1 MTGRAAS
8 MGRGIIDDVAARIVD
23 DMAECVTRRLAAQGG
38 DPALPQK
45 PVGGLSLA
53 ATSPLGPFE
62 EALLE
67 EVDMREP
74 SFTLTAGPTAATP
87 RTLQA
92 LGQPIMFDYDPL
104 FLEKFRELD
113 RKVGELMRSSSD
125 IVLMQGEAVLG
136 LEAAARG
143 LTRPGMKALNLV
155 SGVYAAWFGD
165 WLAEYG
171 AEVVEVRVPYD
182 EAVEPE
188 AVRQALA
195 DNPDVELV
203 AVVQSETPSGIHN
216 PVGEIAAAVKEAGAL
231 LLVDAV
237 SALGCEEVLVDEWGI
252 DVCVAGPQKC
262 LAGPPGMSLISVSSA
277 AWEAMERNPNAPR
290 GSFLSLLDWKERWVD
305 TDRTKFLYTPSVV
318 DVNGVDSVVDQVLEE
333 GLDRCIAR
341 HQAAARAVRAGVQA
355 MGLELWPRQERYAA
369 GCVTAIRVPEGISR
383 ARTLEHIRER
393 YGVMLSGGY
402 GELSDKLFR
411 IGHMGPAAD
420 SLYPAVAV
428 AALGRGLKDLGAD
441 VQIGAGVEAT
451 LEAIGE
457 AAERMVAPA

>member
-1 MTGRAAS
+1 
-8 MGRGIIDDVAARIVD
+8 
-23 DMAECVTRRLAAQGG
+23 
-38 DPALPQK
+38 
-45 PVGGLSLA
+45 
-53 ATSPLGPFE
+53 
-62 EALLE
+62 
-67 EVDMREP
+67 MREP

-203 AVVQSETPSGIHN
+203 AVVQSET
-216 PVGEIAAAVKEAGAL
+216 
-231 LLVDAV
+231 
-237 SALGCEEVLVDEWGI
+237 
-252 DVCVAGPQKC
+252 
-262 LAGPPGMSLISVSSA
+262 
-277 AWEAMERNPNAPR
+277 
-290 GSFLSLLDWKERWVD
+290 
-305 TDRTKFLYTPSVV
+305 
-318 DVNGVDSVVDQVLEE
+318 
-333 GLDRCIAR
+333 
-341 HQAAARAVRAGVQA
+341 
-355 MGLELWPRQERYAA
+355 
-369 GCVTAIRVPEGISR
+369 
-383 ARTLEHIRER
+383 
-393 YGVMLSGGY
+393 
-402 GELSDKLFR
+402 
-411 IGHMGPAAD
+411 
-420 SLYPAVAV
+420 
-428 AALGRGLKDLGAD
+428 
-441 VQIGAGVEAT
+441 
-451 LEAIGE
+451 
-457 AAERMVAPA
+457 

>member
-1 MTGRAAS
+1 
-8 MGRGIIDDVAARIVD
+8 
-23 DMAECVTRRLAAQGG
+23 
-38 DPALPQK
+38 
-45 PVGGLSLA
+45 
-53 ATSPLGPFE
+53 
-62 EALLE
+62 
-67 EVDMREP
+67 MRDP

-92 LGQPIMFDYDPL
+92 LGQPIIFDYDPV
-104 FLEKFRELD
+104 FLEKFRQLE
-113 RKVGELMRSSSD
+113 RKVGELMRSSDD

-136 LEAAARG
+136 LEAAARA

-165 WLAEYG
+165 WLREYG

-182 EAVEPE
+182 EAVE
-188 AVRQALA
+188 AADVRQALE

-216 PVGEIAAAVKEAGAL
+216 PVGEIAPAVNDAGAL
-231 LLVDAV
+231 FLVDAV

-262 LAGPPGMSLISVSSA
+262 LAGPPGMSLMSISSA

-318 DVNGVDSVVDQVLEE
+318 DVNGVDSVVDQVLDE
-333 GLDRCIAR
+333 GLEQCIAR

-355 MGLELWPRQERYAA
+355 MGLELWPRREEYAA

-383 ARTLEHIRER
+383 AATLEHIRDR

-402 GELSDKLFR
+402 GELADKLFR

-420 SLYPAVAV
+420 SLNPVVAV

-441 VQIGAGVEAT
+441 LHIGAGVEAT

-457 AAERMVAPA
+457 AADRAVAPA

>member
-1 MTGRAAS
+1 
-8 MGRGIIDDVAARIVD
+8 
-23 DMAECVTRRLAAQGG
+23 
-38 DPALPQK
+38 
-45 PVGGLSLA
+45 
-53 ATSPLGPFE
+53 
-62 EALLE
+62 
-67 EVDMREP
+67 MRDP

-92 LGQPIMFDYDPL
+92 LGQPIIFDYDPL
-104 FLEKFRELD
+104 FLEKFRELE
-113 RKVGELMRSSSD
+113 RKVAELMGSSED

-136 LEAAARG
+136 LEAAARA

-165 WLAEYG
+165 WLREYG

-182 EAVEPE
+182 EAVEPAE
-188 AVRQALA
+188 VRQALVE
-195 DNPDVELV
+195 NPDVELV

-216 PVGEIAAAVKEAGAL
+216 PVGEIAPAVKEAGAL
-231 LLVDAV
+231 FLVDAV

-262 LAGPPGMSLISVSSA
+262 LAGPPGMSLMSISSA
-277 AWEAMERNPNAPR
+277 AWEAIERNPNAPR

-333 GLDRCIAR
+333 GLEQCIAR

-355 MGLELWPRQERYAA
+355 MGLELWARREDYAA
-369 GCVTAIRVPEGISR
+369 GCVTAVRVPEGISR

-402 GELSDKLFR
+402 GELTDKLFR

-420 SLYPAVAV
+420 SLNPVVAV

-457 AAERMVAPA
+457 AADRTVSTA

>member
-1 MTGRAAS
+1 
-8 MGRGIIDDVAARIVD
+8 
-23 DMAECVTRRLAAQGG
+23 
-38 DPALPQK
+38 
-45 PVGGLSLA
+45 
-53 ATSPLGPFE
+53 
-62 EALLE
+62 
-67 EVDMREP
+67 MRDP

-92 LGQPIMFDYDPL
+92 LGQPIIFDYDPV
-104 FLEKFRELD
+104 FLEKFRELE
-113 RKVGELMRSSSD
+113 RKVGELMRSSDD

-136 LEAAARG
+136 LEAAARA
-143 LTRPGMKALNLV
+143 LTRPGMKALNRV
-155 SGVYAAWFGD
+155 SGVYASWFGD
-165 WLAEYG
+165 WLREYG

-182 EAVEPE
+182 EAVE
-188 AVRQALA
+188 AADVRQALA
-195 DNPDVELV
+195 DNPEVELV

-216 PVGEIAAAVKEAGAL
+216 PVAEIAPAVKEAGAL

-252 DVCVAGPQKC
+252 DVCVVGPQKC
-262 LAGPPGMSLISVSSA
+262 LAGPPGMSLMSVSPA
-277 AWEAMERNPNAPR
+277 AWEAMESNPNAPR

-333 GLDRCIAR
+333 GLESCIAR
-341 HQAAARAVRAGVQA
+341 HQTAARAVRAGVQA
-355 MGLELWPRQERYAA
+355 MGLELWPRREDYAA

-383 ARTLEHIRER
+383 AGALEHIRER

-402 GELSDKLFR
+402 GELADKLFR

-420 SLYPAVAV
+420 SLNPVVAV

-441 VQIGAGVEAT
+441 VSIGAGVEAT
-451 LEAIGE
+451 LEKIGE
-457 AAERMVAPA
+457 AAERAVTPA

>member
-1 MTGRAAS
+1 
-8 MGRGIIDDVAARIVD
+8 
-23 DMAECVTRRLAAQGG
+23 
-38 DPALPQK
+38 
-45 PVGGLSLA
+45 
-53 ATSPLGPFE
+53 
-62 EALLE
+62 
-67 EVDMREP
+67 MRDP

-87 RTLQA
+87 QTLQA
-92 LGQPIMFDYDPL
+92 LAQPIIFDYDPV
-104 FLEKFRELD
+104 FLEKFRELE
-113 RKVGELMRSSSD
+113 RKVAELMRSSED

-136 LEAAARG
+136 LEAAARA
-143 LTRPGMKALNLV
+143 LTRPGTKALNLV
-155 SGVYAAWFGD
+155 SGVYASWFGD
-165 WLAEYG
+165 WLREYG

-182 EAVEPE
+182 EAVD
-188 AVRQALA
+188 AADVRQALD

-216 PVGEIAAAVKEAGAL
+216 PVGEIAPAVKEAGAL

-262 LAGPPGMSLISVSSA
+262 LAGPPGMSLMSISSA

-333 GLDRCIAR
+333 GLEHCIAR
-341 HQAAARAVRAGVQA
+341 HQSAARAVRAGVQA
-355 MGLELWPRQERYAA
+355 MGLELWPRREEYAA

-383 ARTLEHIRER
+383 AGTLGHIRER

-402 GELSDKLFR
+402 GELTDKLFR

-420 SLYPAVAV
+420 SLNPVVAV

-441 VQIGAGVEAT
+441 VRIGAGVEAT
-451 LEAIGE
+451 LEEIGA
-457 AAERMVAPA
+457 AAERTVTTA

>member
-1 MTGRAAS
+1 
-8 MGRGIIDDVAARIVD
+8 
-23 DMAECVTRRLAAQGG
+23 
-38 DPALPQK
+38 
-45 PVGGLSLA
+45 
-53 ATSPLGPFE
+53 
-62 EALLE
+62 
-67 EVDMREP
+67 MRDP

-92 LGQPIMFDYDPL
+92 LGQPIIFDYDPV
-104 FLEKFRELD
+104 FLEKFRQLE
-113 RKVGELMRSSSD
+113 RKVGQVMRSSDD

-136 LEAAARG
+136 LEAAARA

-165 WLAEYG
+165 WLREYG

-182 EAVEPE
+182 EAVE
-188 AVRQALA
+188 AADVRQALE

-216 PVGEIAAAVKEAGAL
+216 PVGEIAPAVNDAGAL
-231 LLVDAV
+231 FLVDAV

-262 LAGPPGMSLISVSSA
+262 LAGPPGMSLMSISSA

-318 DVNGVDSVVDQVLEE
+318 DVNGVDSVVDQVLDE
-333 GLDRCIAR
+333 GLEQCIAR

-355 MGLELWPRQERYAA
+355 MGVELWPRREEYAA

-383 ARTLEHIRER
+383 AATLEHIRDR

-402 GELSDKLFR
+402 GELADKLFR

-420 SLYPAVAV
+420 SLNPVVAV

-441 VQIGAGVEAT
+441 VHIGAGVEAT

-457 AAERMVAPA
+457 AADRAVAPA

>member
-1 MTGRAAS
+1 
-8 MGRGIIDDVAARIVD
+8 
-23 DMAECVTRRLAAQGG
+23 
-38 DPALPQK
+38 
-45 PVGGLSLA
+45 
-53 ATSPLGPFE
+53 
-62 EALLE
+62 
-67 EVDMREP
+67 MRDP

-92 LGQPIMFDYDPL
+92 LGQPIIFDYDPV
-104 FLEKFRELD
+104 FLEKFRQLE
-113 RKVGELMRSSSD
+113 RKVGELMRSSDD

-136 LEAAARG
+136 LEAAARA

-165 WLAEYG
+165 WLREYG

-182 EAVEPE
+182 EAVE
-188 AVRQALA
+188 AADVRQALE

-216 PVGEIAAAVKEAGAL
+216 PVGEIAPAVNDAGAL

-262 LAGPPGMSLISVSSA
+262 LAGRPGMSLMSISSA

-318 DVNGVDSVVDQVLEE
+318 DVNGVDSVVDQVLDE
-333 GLDRCIAR
+333 GLEQCIAR

-355 MGLELWPRQERYAA
+355 MGLELWPRREEYAA
-369 GCVTAIRVPEGISR
+369 GCVTAIRVPERISR
-383 ARTLEHIRER
+383 AATLDHIRDR

-402 GELSDKLFR
+402 GELADKLFR

-420 SLYPAVAV
+420 SLNPVVAV

-441 VQIGAGVEAT
+441 VHIGAGVEAT

-457 AAERMVAPA
+457 AADRAVAPA

>member
-1 MTGRAAS
+1 
-8 MGRGIIDDVAARIVD
+8 
-23 DMAECVTRRLAAQGG
+23 
-38 DPALPQK
+38 
-45 PVGGLSLA
+45 
-53 ATSPLGPFE
+53 
-62 EALLE
+62 
-67 EVDMREP
+67 MRDP

-92 LGQPIMFDYDPL
+92 LGQPILFDYDPV
-104 FLEKFRELD
+104 FLEKFRELE
-113 RKVGELMRSSSD
+113 RKVAELMRSSQD

-136 LEAAARG
+136 LEAAARA

-165 WLAEYG
+165 WLREYG
-171 AEVVEVRVPYD
+171 ADVVEVRVPYD
-182 EAVEPE
+182 EAVE
-188 AVRQALA
+188 AASVQQALE
-195 DNPDVELV
+195 DHPDVELV

-216 PVGEIAAAVKEAGAL
+216 PIAEIAPAVEQAGAL

-262 LAGPPGMSLISVSSA
+262 LAGPPGMSLMSISPA

-318 DVNGVDSVVDQVLEE
+318 DVNGVHSVVDQVLEE

-355 MGLELWPRQERYAA
+355 MGLELWPRREDYAA
-369 GCVTAIRVPEGISR
+369 GCVTAVRVPEGVSR
-383 ARTLEHIRER
+383 AAALEHIRER

-402 GELSDKLFR
+402 GELADKLFR

-420 SLYPAVAV
+420 SLNPVV
-428 AALGRGLKDLGAD
+428 GVSALGRGLKDLGCE
-441 VQIGAGVEAT
+441 VQIGAGVEAA
-451 LEAIGE
+451 LEAIAE
-457 AAERMVAPA
+457 AADRTVSTA

>member
-1 MTGRAAS
+1 
-8 MGRGIIDDVAARIVD
+8 
-23 DMAECVTRRLAAQGG
+23 
-38 DPALPQK
+38 
-45 PVGGLSLA
+45 
-53 ATSPLGPFE
+53 
-62 EALLE
+62 
-67 EVDMREP
+67 MRDP

-92 LGQPIMFDYDPL
+92 LAQPIIFDYDPV
-104 FLEKFRELD
+104 FLEKFRELE
-113 RKVGELMRSSSD
+113 RKVAELMRSSDD

-136 LEAAARG
+136 LEAAARA

-165 WLAEYG
+165 WLREYG

-182 EAVEPE
+182 EAVE
-188 AVRQALA
+188 AADVRQALG
-195 DNPDVELV
+195 DNPDIELV

-216 PVGEIAAAVKEAGAL
+216 PVGEIAPAVKEAGAL

-252 DVCVAGPQKC
+252 DVCVVGPQKC
-262 LAGPPGMSLISVSSA
+262 LAGPPGMSLMSISAA

-333 GLDRCIAR
+333 GLEQCIAR
-341 HQAAARAVRAGVQA
+341 HQAAARAVRGGVQA
-355 MGLELWPRQERYAA
+355 MGLELWPRREEYAA

-383 ARTLEHIRER
+383 AGTLEHVRGR

-402 GELSDKLFR
+402 GELTDKLFR

-420 SLYPAVAV
+420 SLNPVVAV

-441 VQIGAGVEAT
+441 VRIGAGVEAT
-451 LEAIGE
+451 LEAIGA
-457 AAERMVAPA
+457 AAERTVTTA

>member
-1 MTGRAAS
+1 
-8 MGRGIIDDVAARIVD
+8 
-23 DMAECVTRRLAAQGG
+23 
-38 DPALPQK
+38 
-45 PVGGLSLA
+45 
-53 ATSPLGPFE
+53 
-62 EALLE
+62 
-67 EVDMREP
+67 MRDP

-92 LGQPIMFDYDPL
+92 LAQPIIFDYDPV
-104 FLEKFRELD
+104 FLEKFRELE
-113 RKVGELMRSSSD
+113 RKVAELMRSSDD

-136 LEAAARG
+136 LEAAARA

-165 WLAEYG
+165 WLREYG

-182 EAVEPE
+182 EAVE
-188 AVRQALA
+188 AADVRQALG
-195 DNPDVELV
+195 DNPDIELV

-216 PVGEIAAAVKEAGAL
+216 PVGEIAPAVKEAGAL

-262 LAGPPGMSLISVSSA
+262 LAGPPGMSLMSISAA

-333 GLDRCIAR
+333 GLEQCIAR

-355 MGLELWPRQERYAA
+355 MGLELWPRREEYAA

-383 ARTLEHIRER
+383 AGTLEHIRER

-402 GELSDKLFR
+402 GELRDKLFR

-420 SLYPAVAV
+420 SLYPVVAV

-441 VQIGAGVEAT
+441 VRIGAGVEAT
-451 LEAIGE
+451 LEAIGA
-457 AAERMVAPA
+457 AAERTVTTA

>member
-1 MTGRAAS
+1 
-8 MGRGIIDDVAARIVD
+8 
-23 DMAECVTRRLAAQGG
+23 
-38 DPALPQK
+38 
-45 PVGGLSLA
+45 
-53 ATSPLGPFE
+53 
-62 EALLE
+62 
-67 EVDMREP
+67 MRDP

-92 LGQPIMFDYDPL
+92 LGQPIIFDYDPV
-104 FLEKFRELD
+104 FLEKFRQLE
-113 RKVGELMRSSSD
+113 RKVGELMRSSDD

-136 LEAAARG
+136 LEAAARA

-165 WLAEYG
+165 WLREYG

-182 EAVEPE
+182 EAVE
-188 AVRQALA
+188 AADVRQALE

-216 PVGEIAAAVKEAGAL
+216 PVGEIAPAVNDAGAL
-231 LLVDAV
+231 FLVDAV

-262 LAGPPGMSLISVSSA
+262 LAGPPGMSLMSISSA
-277 AWEAMERNPNAPR
+277 AWEAMELNPNAPR

-318 DVNGVDSVVDQVLEE
+318 DVNGVDSVVDQVLDE
-333 GLDRCIAR
+333 GLEQCIAR

-355 MGLELWPRQERYAA
+355 MGLELWPRREEYAA

-383 ARTLEHIRER
+383 AATLEHIRDR

-402 GELSDKLFR
+402 GELADKLFR

-420 SLYPAVAV
+420 SLNPVVAV

-441 VQIGAGVEAT
+441 VHIGAGVEAT

-457 AAERMVAPA
+457 AADRAVAPA

>member
-1 MTGRAAS
+1 
-8 MGRGIIDDVAARIVD
+8 
-23 DMAECVTRRLAAQGG
+23 
-38 DPALPQK
+38 
-45 PVGGLSLA
+45 
-53 ATSPLGPFE
+53 
-62 EALLE
+62 
-67 EVDMREP
+67 MRDP

-92 LGQPIMFDYDPL
+92 LGQPIIFDYDPV
-104 FLEKFRELD
+104 FLEKFRQLE
-113 RKVGELMRSSSD
+113 RKVGELMRSSDD

-136 LEAAARG
+136 LEAAARA

-165 WLAEYG
+165 WLREYG

-182 EAVEPE
+182 EAVE
-188 AVRQALA
+188 AADVRQALE

-216 PVGEIAAAVKEAGAL
+216 PVGEIAPAVKDAGAL
-231 LLVDAV
+231 FLVDAV

-252 DVCVAGPQKC
+252 DVCVVGPQKC
-262 LAGPPGMSLISVSSA
+262 LAGPPGMSLMSISSA
-277 AWEAMERNPNAPR
+277 AWEAMQRNPNAPR

-333 GLDRCIAR
+333 GLEQCIAR

-355 MGLELWPRQERYAA
+355 MGLELWARREDYAA
-369 GCVTAIRVPEGISR
+369 GCVTAIRVPDGISR
-383 ARTLEHIRER
+383 AGALEHIRER

-402 GELSDKLFR
+402 GELADKLFR

-420 SLYPAVAV
+420 SLNPVVAV

-457 AAERMVAPA
+457 AAERMVTTA

>member
-1 MTGRAAS
+1 
-8 MGRGIIDDVAARIVD
+8 
-23 DMAECVTRRLAAQGG
+23 
-38 DPALPQK
+38 
-45 PVGGLSLA
+45 
-53 ATSPLGPFE
+53 
-62 EALLE
+62 
-67 EVDMREP
+67 MRDP

-92 LGQPIMFDYDPL
+92 LGQPIIFDYDPV
-104 FLEKFRELD
+104 FLEKFRELE
-113 RKVGELMRSSSD
+113 RKVGELMRSSDD

-136 LEAAARG
+136 LEAAARA

-155 SGVYAAWFGD
+155 SGVYASWFGD
-165 WLAEYG
+165 WLREYG

-182 EAVEPE
+182 EAVD
-188 AVRQALA
+188 AADVRQALA

-216 PVGEIAAAVKEAGAL
+216 PVGEIATAVHEAGAL

-237 SALGCEEVLVDEWGI
+237 SALGCEEVLVAEWGI
-252 DVCVAGPQKC
+252 DVCVVGPQKC
-262 LAGPPGMSLISVSSA
+262 LAGPPGMSLMSISSA
-277 AWEAMERNPNAPR
+277 AWQAMERNPNAPR

-333 GLDRCIAR
+333 GLDQCIAR
-341 HQAAARAVRAGVQA
+341 HQRAARAVRAGVQA
-355 MGLELWPRQERYAA
+355 MGLELWPRREDYAA

-383 ARTLEHIRER
+383 GGALEHIRER

-402 GELSDKLFR
+402 GELADKLFR

-420 SLYPAVAV
+420 SLNPVVGV
-428 AALGRGLKDLGAD
+428 AALGRGLKDLGAE
-441 VQIGAGVEAT
+441 VRIGAGVEAT

-457 AAERMVAPA
+457 AADRAVTTA

>member
-1 MTGRAAS
+1 
-8 MGRGIIDDVAARIVD
+8 
-23 DMAECVTRRLAAQGG
+23 
-38 DPALPQK
+38 
-45 PVGGLSLA
+45 
-53 ATSPLGPFE
+53 
-62 EALLE
+62 
-67 EVDMREP
+67 MRDP

-92 LGQPIMFDYDPL
+92 LGQPIIFDYDPV
-104 FLEKFRELD
+104 FLEKFRELE
-113 RKVGELMRSSSD
+113 RKVGELMRSSDD

-136 LEAAARG
+136 LEAAARA

-155 SGVYAAWFGD
+155 SGVYASWFGD
-165 WLAEYG
+165 WLREYG

-182 EAVEPE
+182 EAVE
-188 AVRQALA
+188 AADVRQALA
-195 DNPDVELV
+195 DNPEVELV

-216 PVGEIAAAVKEAGAL
+216 PVAEIAPAVKEAGAL

-252 DVCVAGPQKC
+252 DVCVVGPQKC
-262 LAGPPGMSLISVSSA
+262 LAGPPGMSLMSVSPA
-277 AWEAMERNPNAPR
+277 AWEAMESNPNAPR

-333 GLDRCIAR
+333 GLESCIAR
-341 HQAAARAVRAGVQA
+341 HQTAARAVRAGVQA
-355 MGLELWPRQERYAA
+355 MGLELWPRREDYAA

-383 ARTLEHIRER
+383 AGALEHIRER

-402 GELSDKLFR
+402 GELADKLFR

-420 SLYPAVAV
+420 SLNPVVAV

-441 VQIGAGVEAT
+441 VSIGAGVEAT
-451 LEAIGE
+451 LEKIGE
-457 AAERMVAPA
+457 AAERAVTPA

>member
-1 MTGRAAS
+1 
-8 MGRGIIDDVAARIVD
+8 
-23 DMAECVTRRLAAQGG
+23 
-38 DPALPQK
+38 
-45 PVGGLSLA
+45 
-53 ATSPLGPFE
+53 
-62 EALLE
+62 
-67 EVDMREP
+67 MRDP

-92 LGQPIMFDYDPL
+92 LGQPIIFDYDPV
-104 FLEKFRELD
+104 FLEKFRELE
-113 RKVGELMRSSSD
+113 RKVGELMRSSDD

-136 LEAAARG
+136 LEAAARA

-155 SGVYAAWFGD
+155 SGVYASWFGD
-165 WLAEYG
+165 WLREYG
-171 AEVVEVRVPYD
+171 AEVIEVRVPYD
-182 EAVEPE
+182 EAVD
-188 AVRQALA
+188 AADVRRALA

-216 PVGEIAAAVKEAGAL
+216 PVAEIAPAVKEAGAL

-252 DVCVAGPQKC
+252 DVCVVGPQKC
-262 LAGPPGMSLISVSSA
+262 LAGPPGMSLISVSQA

-333 GLDRCIAR
+333 GLETCIAR
-341 HQAAARAVRAGVQA
+341 HQTAARAVRAGVQA
-355 MGLELWPRQERYAA
+355 MGLELWPRREDYAA

-383 ARTLEHIRER
+383 AGALEHIRER

-402 GELSDKLFR
+402 GELADKLFR

-420 SLYPAVAV
+420 SLNPVVAI
-428 AALGRGLKDLGAD
+428 AALGRGLKDLGAE
-441 VQIGAGVEAT
+441 VRIGAGVEAT
-451 LEAIGE
+451 LDAIAE
-457 AAERMVAPA
+457 AADRTVASA

>member
-1 MTGRAAS
+1 
-8 MGRGIIDDVAARIVD
+8 
-23 DMAECVTRRLAAQGG
+23 
-38 DPALPQK
+38 
-45 PVGGLSLA
+45 
-53 ATSPLGPFE
+53 
-62 EALLE
+62 
-67 EVDMREP
+67 MRDP

-92 LGQPIMFDYDPL
+92 LGQPIIFDYDPV
-104 FLEKFRELD
+104 FLEKFRELE
-113 RKVGELMRSSSD
+113 RKVGELMRSSDD

-136 LEAAARG
+136 LEAAARA

-155 SGVYAAWFGD
+155 SGVYASWFGD
-165 WLAEYG
+165 WLREYG
-171 AEVVEVRVPYD
+171 AEVIEVRVPYD
-182 EAVEPE
+182 EAVE
-188 AVRQALA
+188 AADVRQALA
-195 DNPDVELV
+195 DNPEVELV

-216 PVGEIAAAVKEAGAL
+216 PVAEIAPAVKEAGAL

-252 DVCVAGPQKC
+252 DVCVVGPQKC
-262 LAGPPGMSLISVSSA
+262 LAGPPGMSLMSVSPA
-277 AWEAMERNPNAPR
+277 AWEAMESNPNAPR

-333 GLDRCIAR
+333 GLESCIAR
-341 HQAAARAVRAGVQA
+341 HQTAARAVRAGVQA
-355 MGLELWPRQERYAA
+355 MGLELWPRREDYAA

-383 ARTLEHIRER
+383 AGALEHIRER

-402 GELSDKLFR
+402 GELADKLFR

-420 SLYPAVAV
+420 SLNPVVAV

-441 VQIGAGVEAT
+441 VSIGAGVEAT
-451 LEAIGE
+451 LEKIGE
-457 AAERMVAPA
+457 AAERAVTPA